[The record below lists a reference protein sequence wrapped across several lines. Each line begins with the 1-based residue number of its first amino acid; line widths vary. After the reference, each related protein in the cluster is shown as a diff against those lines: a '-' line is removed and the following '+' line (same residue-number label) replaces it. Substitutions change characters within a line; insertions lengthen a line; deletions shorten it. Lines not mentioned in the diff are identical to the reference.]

1 MRTCRDMRSNSQ
13 TTPGFHPEFGYLC
26 SSGRK
31 RGSIRLAAAFVTSAM
46 VLAGSMVLFGLAD
59 RSADASDQV
68 LAAATIDDTQP
79 GLAAG
84 NSMLA
89 TMQPRREMPAVFDAE
104 RRSPYAGRG
113 CDDLVSSFLD
123 HGCRA
128 NANAP
133 RKRRAGRSGHRVA
146 TVMIG
151 SVATPSPPAEDA
163 PIKPTGETAI
173 TSTPSI
179 PLPVARPT
187 VMAAT
192 AMTAPKPKITQSRDL
207 NPPRKEAA
215 VDAYA
220 RVDDSE
226 RDGNAPRLAGFPSL
240 FGGGLFGLR

>member
-1 MRTCRDMRSNSQ
+1 M
-13 TTPGFHPEFGYLC
+13 GFSKP
-26 SSGRK
+26 GRK
-31 RGSIRLAAAFVTSAM
+31 RGSIRLAAAFVTTAM

-59 RSADASDQV
+59 RSADASDQIS
-68 LAAATIDDTQP
+68 AAATVDDAQP

-89 TMQPRREMPAVFDAE
+89 TMQPGPEISAVFDAE
-104 RRSPYAGRG
+104 RRSPYAERG

-173 TSTPSI
+173 ASAPSI

-187 VMAAT
+187 VMATAT
-192 AMTAPKPKITQSRDL
+192 AQKPKITQSRDL
-207 NPPRKEAA
+207 NPPRKDAP

>member
-1 MRTCRDMRSNSQ
+1 MRTCRDMRSRCQS
-13 TTPGFHPEFGYLC
+13 TPSFHPEFGYLC
-26 SSGRK
+26 PSGRR
-31 RGSIRLAAAFVTSAM
+31 RGGIRQAAALVTSAM
-46 VLAGSMVLFGLAD
+46 VLAGSMALFGLAD

-68 LAAATIDDTQP
+68 LAAATIDDAQP

-89 TMQPRREMPAVFDAE
+89 TMQPGSEMPAAFDAE
-104 RRSPYAGRG
+104 QRSPYAERG

-128 NANAP
+128 KAP
-133 RKRRAGRSGHRVA
+133 RKRHAGRSGRRVA
-146 TVMIG
+146 TVVIG
-151 SVATPSPPAEDA
+151 SVATPSSGAEDA
-163 PIKPTGETAI
+163 RLQPRGANATA
-173 TSTPSI
+173 STPSI

-192 AMTAPKPKITQSRDL
+192 PVTAKKPKITQSRDL
-207 NPPRKEAA
+207 DPPRKDAS

-220 RVDDSE
+220 RADDGE
-226 RDGNAPRLAGFPSL
+226 RNGNAPRLAGFPFL